1 VLFFSMAS
9 QKVVLVTGGTG
20 LVGKGIELYLKKL
33 ASENKDHPYVKDKW
47 IFLSSKDGDLKKHG
61 DTKAIFDKYKPTH
74 VVHLAALVGGLF
86 KNLRMKLDFF
96 YDNFDINRNVL
107 ECSRE
112 SKVEK
117 VISCLSTCIFP
128 DQIAYPLDETK
139 VHLGPPH
146 PSNEGYAYAKRM
158 LDVQNRLYKEKYGCN
173 FTSIIPTNI
182 YGPYDNFNLE
192 DAHVLPGLIHKCY
205 TAKHNGGDLV
215 VWGSG
220 KPLRQFIYSVDMGAL
235 IVWAVHNYSD
245 VEPIIFSVG
254 EEEEVSIAEAAHS
267 VVKAMNFQ
275 GKLVFDTSKS
285 DGQFKKTASNKKLK
299 TLFPEFKFTPFKQAI
314 QETVDWFEKNYA
326 AARK

>member
-1 VLFFSMAS
+1 M
-9 QKVVLVTGGTG
+9 
-20 LVGKGIELYLKKL
+20 
-33 ASENKDHPYVKDKW
+33 
-47 IFLSSKDGDLKKHG
+47 
-61 DTKAIFDKYKPTH
+61 
-74 VVHLAALVGGLF
+74 
-86 KNLRMKLDFF
+86 RMKLDFF

-107 ECSRE
+107 ECARE
-112 SKVEK
+112 AKVEK

-128 DQIAYPLDETK
+128 DAISYPLDESK

-205 TAKHNGGDLV
+205 TAKHKGGDLV

-220 KPLRQFIYSVDMGAL
+220 KPLRQFIYSVDMGGL
-235 IVWAVHNYSD
+235 IVWAVHKYSE

-254 EEEEVSIAEAAHS
+254 EEEEVSIADAAHS

-275 GKLVFDTSKS
+275 GKLVFDTTKA
-285 DGQFKKTASNKKLK
+285 DGQFKKTASNKKLR
-299 TLFPEFKFTPFKQAI
+299 TLYPEFKFTPFKQAI
-314 QETVDWFEKNYA
+314 QETVEWFEQNYA
-326 AARK
+326 NARK